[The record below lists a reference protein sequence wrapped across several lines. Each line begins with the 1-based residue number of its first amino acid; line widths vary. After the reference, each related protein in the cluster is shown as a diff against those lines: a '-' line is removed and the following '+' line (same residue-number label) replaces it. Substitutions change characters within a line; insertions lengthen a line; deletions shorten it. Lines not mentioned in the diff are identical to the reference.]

1 MSGTE
6 ITSEV
11 RLHDKPPEMKKS
23 SDILLNKG
31 SDTPSVKSKKLKIII
46 PKKKVREKSNEATDE
61 EKAKTKRKEKTFI
74 INITKKNTNA
84 TVNDKKD

>member
-1 MSGTE
+1 M
-6 ITSEV
+6 
-11 RLHDKPPEMKKS
+11 
-23 SDILLNKG
+23 LNKG
-31 SDTPSVKSKKLKIII
+31 SDTPSMKSKKLKIII

-61 EKAKTKRKEKTFI
+61 DKAKTKRKEKTFI